1 MSTPLYYNGPTTNM
15 PNPTPLHGGE
25 IKKVPANV
33 QAGPNTLNIDTQS
46 VLSQLSTR
54 VALNKEDISL
64 GQVPAAVGPY
74 TGTKLDFKVSPG
86 PNSQMAA
93 RQEQLYNSV
102 VNAVERARTLES
114 KQASTAASER
124 FWWATL
130 EYGLNREGE
139 HWYTLDKAPT
149 AEFSKAL
156 ALATNGLLSTK
167 DLVEGINSGE
177 LGYTSSQA
185 LAQNRR
191 LDSTGLVNRT
201 ARS

>member
-1 MSTPLYYNGPTTNM
+1 MATPLYYNGPTTNM

-25 IKKVPANV
+25 VKKVPANV

-46 VLSQLSTR
+46 VLSQLGTR
-54 VALNKEDISL
+54 VALNKEDVNM
-64 GQVPAAVGPY
+64 GQVPAAAGPF

-86 PNSQMAA
+86 PNSQMAS
-93 RQEQLYNSV
+93 RQEKLRNSV
-102 VNAVERARTLES
+102 INAVERARTLES
-114 KQASTAASER
+114 KQASIAASER

-130 EYGLNREGE
+130 EHGLNNESE

-149 AEFSKAL
+149 AEFAKAL
-156 ALATNGLLSTK
+156 ALATDGILSTK
-167 DLVEGINSGE
+167 DLIEGINNGE
-177 LGYTSSQA
+177 IGYTSSQA
-185 LAQNRR
+185 LAQNQR